1 MTDPAVAHDPASLLS
16 LIDPLLEEVAR
27 LDPASRTS
35 AEQIADLESQLR
47 ERFPTSSSLMRA
59 LEASLHRGV
68 AEGWLCDRGEPQAR
82 FCRIAKPTP
91 ETRGLSVDI
100 VNLEGAAVEH
110 THPHGEVTIG
120 FAAGGGNDDA
130 SQTEISFDGRP
141 PGWVFLGP
149 GSRHTPTVEG
159 GRMTL
164 MYFLP
169 NGAVQWHMND

>member
-1 MTDPAVAHDPASLLS
+1 MTDLAAAHDPTSLLA

-35 AEQIADLESQLR
+35 PEQISELESRLN
-47 ERFPTSSSLMRA
+47 ERFPVTAPLLRA
-59 LEASLHRGV
+59 VEASLHRGV
-68 AEGWLCDRGEPQAR
+68 HEGWLCDRGDPQAR
-82 FCRIAKPTP
+82 FCRIAKATP
-91 ETRGLSVDI
+91 ASRGLSVD
-100 VNLEGAAVEH
+100 VVSLEGAAVEH
-110 THPHGEVTIG
+110 THPKGEVTIG
-120 FAAGGGNDDA
+120 FAARVDQAEAPEG
-130 SQTEISFDGRP
+130 EIFFDGHP

-169 NGAVQWHMND
+169 DGAVQWHVEG

>member
-1 MTDPAVAHDPASLLS
+1 MTDPTAAHDPASLLD

-35 AEQIADLESQLR
+35 PEQIAALESQLR
-47 ERFPTSSSLMRA
+47 ERFPHASPLVRA
-59 LEASLHRGV
+59 VEASLHRGV
-68 AEGWLCDRGEPQAR
+68 EEGWLCDRGEPQAR
-82 FCRIAKPTP
+82 FCRIAKGTP
-91 ETRGLSVDI
+91 ASHGLSVD
-100 VNLEGAAVEH
+100 VVSLDGAAVEH
-110 THPHGEVTIG
+110 THPKGEVTIG
-120 FAAGGGNDDA
+120 FAARGANGETA
-130 SQTEISFDGRP
+130 TEEISFDGRP

-169 NGAVQWHMND
+169 DGAVQWHMER